1 MTPSR
6 PKDTPTN
13 LLRELENLQK
23 VLDGFSDDSFDAT
36 IPILEPIADDI
47 PVLNEFFEDKKV
59 NALKAVA
66 KASVPAPAPT
76 ATTPK
81 ARTEPPVNI
90 PTLGANQMIHKPS
103 GNPFLPQSMLDKLTV
118 EREAAQHSAEEA
130 HRTMQKVME
139 QKQQRAQTGLAGLGK
154 ELSNA
159 QKDKL
164 ITQMVEE
171 MLPQIAER
179 LRDKLKIMLSR

>member
-1 MTPSR
+1 MNPSK

-23 VLDGFSDDSFDAT
+23 VLDGFSDDSFDT
-36 IPILEPIADDI
+36 KIPILEPIADDI
-47 PVLNEFFEDKKV
+47 PVLNELFEDKKV

-66 KASVPAPAPT
+66 KAPAPAAT
-76 ATTPK
+76 ATAPK
-81 ARTEPPVNI
+81 ASPESQTNI
-90 PTLGANQMIHKPS
+90 PTLGANQMVNKPS

-139 QKQQRAQTGLAGLGK
+139 QKQLRAQTGLAGLGK
-154 ELSNA
+154 ELTNA

-164 ITQMVEE
+164 IAQMVEE